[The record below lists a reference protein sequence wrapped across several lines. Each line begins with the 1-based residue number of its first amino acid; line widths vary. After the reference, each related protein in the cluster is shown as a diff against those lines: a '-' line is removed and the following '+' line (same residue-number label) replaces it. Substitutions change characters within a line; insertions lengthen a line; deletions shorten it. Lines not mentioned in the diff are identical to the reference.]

1 MRTLRKAVRCSAFQ
15 IDMSSRS
22 GSGKPDHWIS
32 GIHSLHSPSSV
43 CARNDFVWWHQATPK
58 LYDAGWFSGTQWVI
72 NVGTASGGC
81 RRLLQA
87 PPDRDVENIFDSQ
100 DWRTLFFFFVCEV
113 KVEQLTVQSLTKRF
127 LDHARREFIHQNG
140 CQDLVQGRLIG
151 NYFVTGDG
159 SIPFGS
165 FQTELGRHKQ

>member
-100 DWRTLFFFFVCEV
+100 DWRTLFFFCEV
-113 KVEQLTVQSLTKRF
+113 KLEQLTYSTKSDQAVFRP
-127 LDHARREFIHQNG
+127 RKTRIYPPKRMS
-140 CQDLVQGRLIG
+140 RLS
-151 NYFVTGDG
+151 TG
-159 SIPFGS
+159 
-165 FQTELGRHKQ
+165 